1 VGSLIAQLAH
11 SRAVTAMASA
21 GPSKSSSSSLARPV
35 VGSSGTGRL
44 PNSGVLRIQ
53 QELQALQKEPVP
65 FIYVNADEEDI
76 TKIAALIVGPLDTP
90 YAGGF
95 FHFDIRVVSEYPM
108 KPPQVVLRTT
118 DGGRVRFNPNLYNTG
133 KVCLS
138 ILGTWEGPAW
148 SSAESLS
155 SVLLSIQSLMCPKPY
170 HNEPGYETRG
180 DAVTIADYND
190 YIQYET
196 LRVAVV
202 GMLDHPSCL
211 DMFPDVLERQFILWY
226 DMYITIAEDL
236 RKRREK
242 TSYKDQFSSTAGV
255 YNVTAIIESLQRIK
269 TRILKRL
276 QSVDEP
282 PKSALNPAEEDRSG
296 MPYAIDRLQDE
307 HRLLLTQAPSGA
319 SASPRVPVSPF
330 LWDATIMGPE
340 RTPWEG
346 GLYSLEIRFS
356 SQHPYRPPHVRFTT
370 AMAHPNITKEGI
382 PALDIIQTRWNSN
395 VRLVTILKEL
405 QDMLASP
412 CPLYPVNLEI
422 AHLYRTDRRQYDRRA
437 RRIAQDG

>member
-1 VGSLIAQLAH
+1 
-11 SRAVTAMASA
+11 MASA
-21 GPSKSSSSSLARPV
+21 GPSKSSGGSSSSLARSV

-180 DAVTIADYND
+180 DSTTIAEYND
-190 YIQYET
+190 YVQYET

-211 DMFPDVLERQFILWY
+211 DMFPDVLERQFILK
-226 DMYITIAEDL
+226 
-236 RKRREK
+236 KRREK
-242 TSYKDQFSSTAGV
+242 TPYKDQFSATTGV
-255 YNVTAIIESLQRIK
+255 YNISGIIESLQRIK
-269 TRILKRL
+269 SRILKRL

-282 PKSALNPAEEDRSG
+282 PKSALNPTEEDRSG

-319 SASPRVPVSPF
+319 SASPRVHATPF
-330 LWDATIMGPE
+330 VWDATIMGPE

-356 SQHPYRPPHVRFTT
+356 SQHPYRPPHIRFIT
-370 AMAHPNITKEGI
+370 AMSHPNITKEGI
-382 PALDIIQTRWNSN
+382 PALDLVQTRWNSN
-395 VRLVTILKEL
+395 VRLATVLKEL

-412 CPLYPVNLEI
+412 SPLYPVNLEI
-422 AHLYRTDRRQYDRRA
+422 AHLYRTDRRQYDRKA